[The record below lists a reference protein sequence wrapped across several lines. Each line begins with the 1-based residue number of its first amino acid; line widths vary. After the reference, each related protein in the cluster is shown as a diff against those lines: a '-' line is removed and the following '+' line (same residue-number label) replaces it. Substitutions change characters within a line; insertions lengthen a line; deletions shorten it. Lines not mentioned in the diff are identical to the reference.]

1 VDCVEGFDGVGK
13 PCPWE
18 PSAGHDRKGGC
29 LANSVARAMSP
40 NLRVRTMTEGHCI
53 YVGDHLHPMISA
65 AYTHGPSDLHGGNE
79 GSAEGGCTPLPCCW
93 CVGN

>member
-29 LANSVARAMSP
+29 LANGVARAMSP
-40 NLRVRTMTEGHCI
+40 NLGVRTMTEGHCI
-53 YVGDHLHPMISA
+53 YVGGSSASNDLGCLHA
-65 AYTHGPSDLHGGNE
+65 WAK
-79 GSAEGGCTPLPCCW
+79 
-93 CVGN
+93 